1 MVIKLVDSSVDKAKV
16 TAHRVPPFQ
25 RRLAAAATSATIN
38 SHHGQMN
45 QQRGI
50 NFNEDWLRLEFPG
63 GATLTASHPCQFE
76 SEANN
81 MALNQEALNSLRIER
96 EAEPSPTPRSYK
108 KPMIIIVITLIV
120 AAAVIGWKMANGA
133 IEVEAVDA
141 MSVQTGGSNSASVL
155 DASGY
160 VVARRIATV
169 SAKMMG
175 QVEQVLIDTGDHV
188 KQGQVLARLDGST
201 VHKQFDLSTQQL
213 EATRAQLDE
222 VKVRLL
228 DAQRAVKRAEQLR
241 AEKLIS
247 EAENDTV
254 HTNLAALQAQLAALQ
269 HQVSVSESSV
279 KLQQQNVNDL
289 EVKAPFTGVVVAK
302 SAQQGEIISPMSS
315 GGFTR
320 TGIATIVDMDSLEIE
335 VDVNESFI
343 HRVTDNMKA
352 QAILDA
358 YQDWIIPSH
367 VISIVPTAD
376 RAKATVKVRI
386 GFDKLDPRILPDMGV
401 KVRFLENAAT
411 TTTVASAVELPAS
424 AIVNSDSHK
433 YVWRI
438 VDDKLER
445 VAVSTGAERNGRVAI
460 IAGIHSGDHVVNNP
474 ASTLQD
480 GNKVKIKS

>member
-1 MVIKLVDSSVDKAKV
+1 M
-16 TAHRVPPFQ
+16 R
-25 RRLAAAATSATIN
+25 
-38 SHHGQMN
+38 MN
-45 QQRGI
+45 QPRGI
-50 NFNEDWLRLEFPG
+50 NLYTDWVRLS
-63 GATLTASHPCQFE
+63 ASSGSLEAFIPYQFR
-76 SEANN
+76 SDANN

-96 EAEPSPTPRSYK
+96 ESEPAHDPTPRK
-108 KPMIIIVITLIV
+108 RLAIV
-120 AAAVIGWKMANGA
+120 ATIILVIVAVGA
-133 IEVEAVDA
+133 WWLLGNRAVEVDTVEALA
-141 MSVQTGGSNSASVL
+141 TRAGNAESASVL
-155 DASGY
+155 VASGY

-201 VHKQFDLSTQQL
+201 VHKQFDLSSQQL
-213 EATRAQLDE
+213 EATRAQLEE
-222 VKVRLL
+222 VKVRLA
-228 DAQRAVKRAEQLR
+228 DAERAVRRADRLR
-241 AEKLIS
+241 TEKLIS
-247 EAENDTV
+247 EADNDTV
-254 HTNLAALQAQLAALQ
+254 HTNFSGLQAQLAAIQ

-320 TGIATIVDMDSLEIE
+320 TGIATIVDMESLEIE

-343 HRVTDNMKA
+343 HRVTDNMKT

-358 YQDWIIPSH
+358 YQDWMIPSH

-401 KVRFLENAAT
+401 KVRFLENASA
-411 TTTVASAVELPAS
+411 TTTVASGVELPAS
-424 AIVNSDSHK
+424 AIVNSENRK

-438 VDDKLER
+438 VGDKIDR
-445 VAVSTGAERNGRVAI
+445 VAISTGAEHNGRVAV
-460 IAGIHSGDHVVNNP
+460 IAGIQSGDHVVNNP
-474 ASTLQD
+474 ASTLQE
-480 GNKVKIKS
+480 GTKVKVK

>member
-1 MVIKLVDSSVDKAKV
+1 MQ
-16 TAHRVPPFQ
+16 H
-25 RRLAAAATSATIN
+25 
-38 SHHGQMN
+38 
-45 QQRGI
+45 GI
-50 NFNEDWLRLEFPG
+50 NLHKDWLRLDFPDD
-63 GATLTASHPCQFE
+63 AQSDALNPCQFR
-76 SEANN
+76 SEVNN

-96 EAEPSPTPRSYK
+96 EEESSPAPRKSK
-108 KPMIIIVITLIV
+108 KPLIIAMITLIV
-120 AAAVIGWKMANGA
+120 GAIVIGWVMNNRAV
-133 IEVEAVDA
+133 EVEIVDA
-141 MSVQTGGSNSASVL
+141 IAVRTGNNNASSVL

-201 VHKQFDLSTQQL
+201 VRKQFELATQQL
-213 EATRAQLDE
+213 EATRAQLED
-222 VKVRLL
+222 VKVRLT
-228 DAQRAVKRAEQLR
+228 DSQRAAKRAEQLR
-241 AEKLIS
+241 DEKLIS
-247 EAENDTV
+247 EAENDTA
-254 HTNLAALQAQLAALQ
+254 HTNLAAIQAQLAALQ
-269 HQVSVSESSV
+269 HQVSVSESSL

-320 TGIATIVDMDSLEIE
+320 TGIATIVDMESLEIE

-343 HRVTDNMKA
+343 HRVTDNMKTE
-352 QAILDA
+352 AILDA
-358 YQDWIIPSH
+358 YQDWNIPSH

-401 KVRFLENAAT
+401 KVRFLDSVAPATAAT
-411 TTTVASAVELPAS
+411 AGGIELPSS
-424 AIVNSDSHK
+424 AIFTDADHK

-438 VDDKLER
+438 TDTRIER
-445 VAVSTGAERNGRVAI
+445 VAVNVGNERNGRVTI
-460 IAGIHSGDHVVNNP
+460 LAGIQSGDRIVNNP
-474 ASTLQD
+474 VTTLQD
-480 GNKVKIKS
+480 GMKIKIKS